1 MSHQYVNFFW
11 LIVAAAL
18 FVFWIG
24 YWLVHIL
31 AIVYGKWKLHH
42 KSCKQPKE
50 TPYPAVSILKPLTG
64 VDVNLFSNLETFFTM
79 QYPVYELLFCICD
92 ESDPSLM
99 LVKKLMEKY
108 PKIDA
113 QIFIGGEKVG
123 INPKINNIQLG
134 YASAKYELFMIS
146 DSGIRMKEDT
156 LIDMVEH
163 MKEDVGLI
171 HQMPFVC
178 DREGF
183 PATLEKIYF
192 GTAHARIYLAADFVG
207 VNCAT
212 GMSALMRKSLI
223 DDAGGLKAFGCY
235 LAEDFFLAKAIK
247 DRGWKIGIC
256 SQPAWQN
263 SGICHIPTFQ
273 ERIIRWAK
281 LRIAMVPSTIIF
293 EPVSECM
300 LLGALAA
307 WSIYWL
313 FEWDPLAV
321 GLLHI
326 LAWFILDWILLS
338 VVQDGPLPFSKFE
351 FVLGWFLR
359 ELTAPFLF
367 LNALFR
373 PTIRWKAG
381 IYRLKWGGVVEEL
394 KPKVKP

>member
-1 MSHQYVNFFW
+1 MSHQYLEFFW
-11 LIVAAAL
+11 FVVAAAL
-18 FVFWIG
+18 FIFWIG

-31 AIVYGKWKLHH
+31 AIVYGKWKLHR

-79 QYPVYELLFCICD
+79 QYPVYELLFCIGD

-108 PKIDA
+108 PNIDA
-113 QIFIGGEKVG
+113 RIFIGGEKVG

-300 LLGALAA
+300 MLGALAA

-326 LAWFILDWILLS
+326 LAWFMLDWILLS
-338 VVQDGPLPFSKFE
+338 VVQDGPLPFSKFD